1 MGVLPPAISLPRPSR
16 AHTDAR
22 VFQPVR
28 GSFNDPWIVS
38 GRQNFS
44 IRSIPSL
51 SIIAVRLRHEHCA
64 PHLYRYLYRITNI
77 ATPYLPYSH

>member
-51 SIIAVRLRHEHCA
+51 WIIAVRLPRKA
-64 PHLYRYLYRITNI
+64 I
-77 ATPYLPYSH
+77 ARLIYIDIYIE